1 MEQPTTLKRS
11 FAVAALQSV
20 EDQQDVTISAM
31 MAPNTA
37 LPGTS
42 MNGLMPT
49 GPVGSRETSPLSS
62 VMSSLTRENSAL
74 PAVQPDE
81 STANQQPS
89 PPKRRKLTFA
99 EKEVLR
105 IEKQYKDQQKADE
118 RARKE
123 EGKRVKEEERR
134 VKEQEREEKK
144 RLRDAEK
151 QAREEEKQKRD
162 AERRA
167 KEEEKAKK
175 EKVSQ
180 ESREAS
186 SDANSQ
192 IVSTASELFLHQACA
207 SRRRIP
213 PSGLQWI
220 IKSPK
225 FDSIY

>member
-1 MEQPTTLKRS
+1 MGQPTTLKRS
-11 FAVAALQSV
+11 FADAALQSV

-49 GPVGSRETSPLSS
+49 GPVGSRDTSPLSS

-74 PAVQPDE
+74 PALQPDE

-118 RARKE
+118 RAR
-123 EGKRVKEEERR
+123 KEEERR

-180 ESREAS
+180 ESRE
-186 SDANSQ
+186 
-192 IVSTASELFLHQACA
+192 
-207 SRRRIP
+207 
-213 PSGLQWI
+213 PSVMLTV
-220 IKSPK
+220 
-225 FDSIY
+225 